1 MRKANVLSTIQALNI
16 CATGKPKAFTF
27 VSSTSAMEVDTF
39 LGTSCAI
46 PESDDLSSAKSGL
59 QIGYGQTKWV
69 SEYLVHEAGSRGLA
83 GTIVRPGYVLGDIT
97 TGVSN
102 TDDFL
107 IRLIKGCTQ
116 IGSMPNIQNNINMA
130 SVNFVARLVNA
141 STLHPPSENV
151 RVAQVTGNPR
161 MNFHDY
167 LSILPA
173 YGFDVRPV
181 NYDNW
186 KMDLENHVSK
196 HSSENAL
203 FSLLHYVSNDLPA
216 TSQTPELD
224 DSNAMAILE
233 ADSAWI
239 GNGQLIHKNITESD
253 IALYIAYLIGINF
266 LPAPTRPSSRTLPTV
281 KISQDFLRS
290 LSKVG
295 GRGGNV

>member
-1 MRKANVLSTIQALNI
+1 MRKANVLSTIETLNI
-16 CATGKPKAFTF
+16 CATGKPKAYAF
-27 VSSTSAMEVDTF
+27 VSSTSAMEIDTF
-39 LGTSCAI
+39 LGTSCKI
-46 PESDDLSSAKSGL
+46 SESDDLSSAKSGL
-59 QIGYGQTKWV
+59 QIGYGQSKWV
-69 SEYLVHEAGSRGLA
+69 SEYLVREAGSRGLA

-130 SVNFVARLVNA
+130 SVNFVARLINA
-141 STLHPPSENV
+141 ATLNPPRNNV

-161 MNFHDY
+161 MSFYDF

-186 KMDLENHVSK
+186 KTDLENHISK

-216 TSQTPELD
+216 NSQTPELD
-224 DSNAMAILE
+224 DSTAMAILE

-239 GNGQLIHKNITESD
+239 RKGQDIHKNITESD
-253 IALYIAYLIGINF
+253 IALYIAYLVGIKF
-266 LPAPTRPSSRTLPTV
+266 LPAPTLPSSRSLPTI
-281 KISQDFLRS
+281 KISDDFLRT